1 MRILHVEDP
10 FSVEERAEKKAD
22 IRQYVLPFWCLTLC
36 KTVGDIQGLKPK
48 KAIKIDNTIN
58 NLVQESFKAFS

>member
-36 KTVGDIQGLKPK
+36 KRKHIVYIIYKTAEENQGL
-48 KAIKIDNTIN
+48 
-58 NLVQESFKAFS
+58 